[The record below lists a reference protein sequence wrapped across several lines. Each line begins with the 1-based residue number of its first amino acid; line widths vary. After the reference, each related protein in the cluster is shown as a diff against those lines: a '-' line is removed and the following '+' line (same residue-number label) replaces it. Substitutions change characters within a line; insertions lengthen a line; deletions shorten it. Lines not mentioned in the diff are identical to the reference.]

1 MSSYFDGKQLF
12 MEPTVEQYSN
22 HMVMTNVHKDEKKS
36 YLNLDTAFSL
46 NTDLINEIKHYD
58 FKLPSPINDIKSM
71 KLISS
76 TIPLSY
82 FNISNSL
89 DNSYFKLTNITDNT
103 SEVIK
108 LKNNEYTEQTLIDGV
123 AGILEGL
130 NTLLPTNLSI
140 SRQLYNTQSG
150 VSTISI
156 VNNTGKDY
164 KIDFDVDMN
173 GSKDKYNFRS
183 KLGYALGFRKTEYTI
198 NNSEIIVAEK
208 LMDIEKRYNIY
219 LTLDDHTIGH
229 SSNYLPCNFFNNKN
243 TVLAQISTNPGV
255 DQEGHDADDSLSTL
269 KEHKSRV
276 NSNLEDGSIV
286 SATRN
291 YSGKT
296 SIQRIRISFSD
307 KFGNNIDFNGLD
319 LNLTLELTHL

>member
-1 MSSYFDGKQLF
+1 
-12 MEPTVEQYSN
+12 
-22 HMVMTNVHKDEKKS
+22 
-36 YLNLDTAFSL
+36 
-46 NTDLINEIKHYD
+46 
-58 FKLPSPINDIKSM
+58 
-71 KLISS
+71 
-76 TIPLSY
+76 
-82 FNISNSL
+82 
-89 DNSYFKLTNITDNT
+89 
-103 SEVIK
+103 
-108 LKNNEYTEQTLIDGV
+108 
-123 AGILEGL
+123 
-130 NTLLPTNLSI
+130 
-140 SRQLYNTQSG
+140 
-150 VSTISI
+150 
-156 VNNTGKDY
+156 
-164 KIDFDVDMN
+164 MN
-173 GSKDKYNFRS
+173 GNKDKYNFRS
-183 KLGYALGFRKTEYTI
+183 KLGYALGFRKTEYVI
-198 NNSEIIVAEK
+198 NHNEAIVAEK

>member
-89 DNSYFKLTNITDNT
+89 DNSYFKLLNLSDLTT
-103 SEVIK
+103 EVIK
-108 LKNNEYTEQTLIDGV
+108 LKNNEYTEKTLIDGYST
-123 AGILEGL
+123 ILDGL
-130 NTLLPTNLSI
+130 NDLLPANLRIIRNS
-140 SRQLYNTQSG
+140 YNGQSG
-150 VSTISI
+150 ASNISI
-156 VNNTGKDY
+156 ENTTGKNY
-164 KIDFDVDMN
+164 KILFDVDMN
-173 GSKDKYNFRS
+173 GNKDKYNFRS
-183 KLGYALGFRKTEYTI
+183 KLGYALGFRKTEYVI
-198 NNSEIIVAEK
+198 NHNEAIVAEK

-269 KEHKSRV
+269 KEHKARI
-276 NSNLEDGSIV
+276 NSNIEDGSIV

-296 SIQRIRISFSD
+296 SIQRIKISFSD

>member
-89 DNSYFKLTNITDNT
+89 DNSYFKLLNLSDLTT
-103 SEVIK
+103 EVIK
-108 LKNNEYTEQTLIDGV
+108 LKNNEYTEKTLIDGYST
-123 AGILEGL
+123 ILDGL
-130 NTLLPTNLSI
+130 NDLLPANLRI
-140 SRQLYNTQSG
+140 IRNLYNGQSG
-150 VSTISI
+150 ASNISI
-156 VNNTGKDY
+156 ENTTGKNY
-164 KIDFDVDMN
+164 KILFDVDMN
-173 GSKDKYNFRS
+173 GNKDKYNFRS
-183 KLGYALGFRKTEYTI
+183 KLGYALGFRKTEYVI
-198 NNSEIIVAEK
+198 NHNEAIVAEK

-255 DQEGHDADDSLSTL
+255 NQEYHDADDSLSTL
-269 KEHKSRV
+269 KEHKARI
-276 NSNLEDGSIV
+276 NSNIEDGSIV

-296 SIQRIRISFSD
+296 SIQRIKISFSD

>member
-89 DNSYFKLTNITDNT
+89 DNSYFKLLNLSDLTT
-103 SEVIK
+103 EVIK
-108 LKNNEYTEQTLIDGV
+108 LKNNEYTEKTLIDGYST
-123 AGILEGL
+123 ILDGL
-130 NTLLPTNLSI
+130 NDLLPANLRIIRNS
-140 SRQLYNTQSG
+140 YNGQSG
-150 VSTISI
+150 ASNISI
-156 VNNTGKDY
+156 ENTTGKNY
-164 KIDFDVDMN
+164 KILFDVDMN
-173 GSKDKYNFRS
+173 GNKDKYNFRS
-183 KLGYALGFRKTEYTI
+183 KLGYALGFRKTEYVI
-198 NNSEIIVAEK
+198 NHNEAIVAEK

-269 KEHKSRV
+269 KEHKARI
-276 NSNLEDGSIV
+276 NSNIEDGSIV